1 MTDDSINIL
10 ELLLL
15 LSFIVLYMLVFD
27 NFVDYVLCCMI
38 MFTPR
43 EITYGLSVIS
53 LKLNMVL
60 SSCLI
65 FNIATE

>member
-1 MTDDSINIL
+1 MTDDSINTL

-38 MFTPR
+38 VFTPR
-43 EITYGLSVIS
+43 EITHGWSVIS
-53 LKLNMVL
+53 LNMVL